1 MAERRWLPGA
11 VGHLSVYAITPETN
25 EAILQCLFFEAMD
38 NDRVRSQVFVYRV
51 PIPDKG
57 PDRIYLLKR
66 YGPAVI
72 SSSDIP
78 TADEG
83 GADNGANSEDRGV
96 SISRRSEVLGSLLL
110 ENGGPAFAM
119 LAYLFTPVEI
129 FTDGVEVFAA
139 RCWKDATNGFLQ
151 AVATFPVGRLRA
163 IGSYCDERVAVRPDH
178 VNSAANQTHAHKK
191 ICRGFAAKSLVFS
204 IRVGGRKFV
213 FEDTPS
219 GRSAVVDD
227 LFEIRDIEWRG
238 RKLRLCSPI
247 NFLAIAFHDDQC
259 LLLLRD
265 SIQKLFRE
273 LYLGFPGLFPLF
285 DFLGPNMLI
294 SGGPRSVFFPGFP
307 CIPIYSVPWK
317 YDLLM
322 ENGSDA
328 INHVRSLL
336 GLPDIVGVSGKIP
349 VMVSRGNVLETM
361 SARGNNV
368 DSYFTEPR
376 QFRINARLFEV
387 YDLTG
392 CGVTDTDISTGHLYV
407 GSCGLQRI
415 VVPEMK
421 WMLLRMCLP
430 GREFPFVL
438 TEMARR
444 LDLGAINDYICRL
457 RYKSPRLFRR
467 IRALETLMSKKIT
480 DACDRAG
487 FPWLLVRNDCEF
499 FAQRKPGNDV
509 ANLDKSVRYIIRKT
523 WSDLFGPNCTPPA
536 HRITMDMGGVLIVA
550 GDVLISGFPDDL
562 NEKKDPGWIMA
573 AGRLLCESVYCAFDA
588 GDWTAKDRI
597 VRIMATHMLRL
608 SARRHETQ
616 FWVQRFAPG
625 RNRVNEHQGILDATE
640 FSGVIVGGGVVA
652 IQPMDGAV
660 HDDIGYI
667 DYAKRTFRL
676 LKLCLQSVIKR
687 LDAETSGNRH
697 GTRFNKTED
706 SAELESVLSE
716 FNEVFDESEKFVID
730 RYSVFFSIN

>member
-1 MAERRWLPGA
+1 MAERRWLSGV
-11 VGHLSVYAITPETN
+11 VGQLSVYAFIPETN

-38 NDRVRSQVFVYRV
+38 NDRIRTQIFIYCV
-51 PIPDKG
+51 PIPGKG
-57 PDRIYLLKR
+57 PDRIYLLKK
-66 YGPAVI
+66 YGHTII
-72 SSSDIP
+72 SSSDLP
-78 TADEG
+78 TADECSAG
-83 GADNGANSEDRGV
+83 NGDNKDGRGV

-119 LAYLFTPVEI
+119 LAHFFTPVEVL
-129 FTDGVEVFAA
+129 TDGIEIFAA
-139 RCWKDATNGFLQ
+139 RCWRDATTGVLQ
-151 AVATFPVGRLRA
+151 AVATLPVGRLRA
-163 IGSYCDERVAVRPDH
+163 IGSYCEERTAVKAEH
-178 VNSAANQTHAHKK
+178 VNSEVNQTHAHKK

-204 IRVGGRKFV
+204 IRVGCRKFV
-213 FEDTPS
+213 FEDTPN
-219 GRSAVVDD
+219 GRSAVVGD
-227 LFEIRDIEWRG
+227 LFEVRDVDWRG

-273 LYLGFPGLFPLF
+273 LYLGFAGMFPVF
-285 DFLGPNMLI
+285 DFLGPNMLV

-307 CIPIYSVPWK
+307 CVPIYSVPWK

-322 ENGSDA
+322 ESGSDA

-349 VMVSRGNVLETM
+349 VTLSRGSAVETI

-368 DSYFTEPR
+368 DSFYTEPR
-376 QFRINARLFEV
+376 HFRINARWFEV

-392 CGVTDTDISTGHLYV
+392 CGMTDTDVSTGHLYV
-407 GSCGLQRI
+407 GHYGLQRI
-415 VVPEMK
+415 VVPEIK
-421 WMLLRMCLP
+421 YMLLKMCLP
-430 GREFPFVL
+430 GREFPFVF
-438 TEMARR
+438 TEMTRR
-444 LDLGAINDYICRL
+444 IDLEAIDGYICRL
-457 RYKSPRLFRR
+457 RYKSPRIFRR

-499 FAQRKPGNDV
+499 FAQRRPGNDV
-509 ANLDKSVRYIIRKT
+509 ANLDKSVRYIIKKM
-523 WSDLFGPNCTPPA
+523 WLDLFGPGRTPPA
-536 HRITMDMGGVLIVA
+536 HRITMDMGGVLITA

-562 NEKKDPGWIMA
+562 NERKDPGWIMA

-625 RNRVNEHQGILDATE
+625 RNRVSEHPGILDATE
-640 FSGVIVGGGVVA
+640 FSGVIINDGTVA

-660 HDDIGYI
+660 HDEICYI
-667 DYAKRTFRL
+667 DYVKRTFKL

-687 LDAETSGNRH
+687 LASETH
-697 GTRFNKTED
+697 GDRYGTDFNKTED
-706 SAELESVLSE
+706 KAELDNVLSE

-730 RYSVFFSIN
+730 RYSVFFVIN